1 MTEKKS
7 AKTAQAFSREQI
19 LESKRYR
26 DQRDLLMELLEG
38 GKEYTLAQVDTLLE
52 TFMKGTVN

>member
-38 GKEYTLAQVDTLLE
+38 GKGYTLAQVDEMLD
-52 TFMKGTVN
+52 TFMKGTVK

>member
-19 LESKRYR
+19 LESRLFQDR
-26 DQRDLLMELLEG
+26 RDLLGAILED
-38 GKEYTLAQVDTLLE
+38 GKTYTIAQVEGRIEQFL
-52 TFMKGTVN
+52 KGKVN